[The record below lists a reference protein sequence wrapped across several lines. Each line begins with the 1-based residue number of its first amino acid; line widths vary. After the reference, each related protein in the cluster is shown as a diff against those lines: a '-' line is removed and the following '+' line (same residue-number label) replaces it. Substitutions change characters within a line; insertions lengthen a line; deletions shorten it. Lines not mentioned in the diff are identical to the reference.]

1 MTPSAHPARQ
11 AIAAAALVCGAAL
24 VAACGS
30 VQSTSS
36 GQTSSAG
43 SGGHSPPVVSPVAS
57 DAASQASSAGPSSAA
72 ARSGCAASD
81 LKVTIVTSGG
91 GAAAGST
98 YYPLNFTNVS
108 GSSCTLDGYPGI
120 SFVTSPAGSQIGGP
134 ASRNPAVTAAPVT
147 LAPGGTAHA
156 TLQVVDALNYS
167 ASVCHPVTA
176 HWLRV
181 FPPNQYSA
189 VYVSFT
195 ATTCSAKVPSNLGS
209 ALTVDAI
216 KAGEGKPGQGL

>member
-36 GQTSSAG
+36 GPTPSAG
-43 SGGHSPPVVSPVAS
+43 SVGPSAS
-57 DAASQASSAGPSSAA
+57 AAAAASGAASQVSTASPSGAA
-72 ARSGCAASD
+72 AGSACAPSD

-108 GSSCTLDGYPGI
+108 SSSCTLDGYPGI
-120 SFVTSPAGSQIGGP
+120 SFVTSPTGSQIGRP
-134 ASRNPAVTAAPVT
+134 ASRNPVVAAAPVT
-147 LAPGGTAHA
+147 LAPGGFAHA

-167 ASVCHPVTA
+167 ASACHPVTA

-181 FPPNQYSA
+181 FPPNQFSA
-189 VYVSFT
+189 ANISFT
-195 ATTCSAKVPSNLGS
+195 AMTCSAKLPSNLGS
-209 ALTVDAI
+209 ALSVDAI